1 MQNNDLAAILEAKI
15 TGNTVRIGRKLAEE
29 IVKALRGKTDAVK
42 HGKWEDENPIEPNPM
57 FRAKVCSVCGRTEGS
72 PNDFCPYCGARMDG
86 EV

>member
-1 MQNNDLAAILEAKI
+1 MRLIDADEVVRLIQARYECPEICKREIDAIPTI
-15 TGNTVRIGRKLAEE
+15 
-29 IVKALRGKTDAVK
+29 DPVK

-57 FRAKVCSVCGRTEGS
+57 FRAKVCSACGRTEGS